1 MKMVCGER
9 FLVLMLG
16 NTVEEP
22 LVNSFTNAGTSGWSA
37 LISWRH
43 HRELRWTQ
51 LYGLPVSPCMMIMK
65 IMKTFIT
72 KSYFSLEQSLT
83 HTHTHTPLWI
93 YRSMSGDLQLN
104 LTLLP
109 KDSMRSLIP
118 GDSSRDLHS
127 FTTSVW
133 VGQHYKFLTSC
144 FLASFAVMLVKLV
157 SGGKPHE
164 SPLISN
170 QVWWF
175 KGPKTRTKFKRKPH
189 TRGNHLN
196 FEEFRVSFF

>member
-16 NTVEEP
+16 NTVEER

-83 HTHTHTPLWI
+83 HTHTHTHKNHSSTRSQIQTYGSPCPARLQRRRNSDLCLWWNQQPCLCLSP
-93 YRSMSGDLQLN
+93 RSWW
-104 LTLLP
+104 
-109 KDSMRSLIP
+109 
-118 GDSSRDLHS
+118 SSPAMGRAS
-127 FTTSVW
+127 PRGF
-133 VGQHYKFLTSC
+133 GEGKSC
-144 FLASFAVMLVKLV
+144 VKARRE
-157 SGGKPHE
+157 G
-164 SPLISN
+164 
-170 QVWWF
+170 F
-175 KGPKTRTKFKRKPH
+175 
-189 TRGNHLN
+189 
-196 FEEFRVSFF
+196 